1 MTRIPGTAP
10 VLTALIVM
18 ALTACAPATIRDER
32 SPYSRIPVGSTVILN
47 QPLEIP
53 RYHARV
59 FIQDG
64 RVVSKSGLNQ
74 YYPHCNFEVRTV
86 SDGAA
91 RIESDRFLVTG
102 IRLDEVQ
109 VVRRPGPLLM
119 ASLVLVDGGED
130 GGGPPPTS
138 RLVHYRLHSER
149 QPDVMRLT
157 CHGGMA
163 EQWEVAYP
171 SLAEI
176 REVLGG
182 IVTLEMQAGG
192 G

>member
-1 MTRIPGTAP
+1 MARIPGTAL
-10 VLTALIVM
+10 VLMT
-18 ALTACAPATIRDER
+18 LTACAPLTVQDEH

-47 QPLEIP
+47 QPLDIP

-64 RVVSKSGLNQ
+64 RVVSKARVNL
-74 YYPHCNFEVRTV
+74 YYPHCNFEVATV
-86 SDGAA
+86 SDGSA
-91 RIESDRFLVTG
+91 RIEPDRFLVTG

-109 VVRRPGPLLM
+109 VVRRTGPLQT
-119 ASLVLVDGGED
+119 ASLVVLVDGGED

-138 RLVHYRLHSER
+138 RLVHYRLHAER

-163 EQWEVAYP
+163 TGWEVAYP

-182 IVTLEMQAGG
+182 IVTLEMQVGG

>member
-1 MTRIPGTAP
+1 MARVPGIALVLMT
-10 VLTALIVM
+10 
-18 ALTACAPATIRDER
+18 LTACAPLTVQDEH

-47 QPLEIP
+47 QPLDVP

-64 RVVSKSGLNQ
+64 RVVSKTGMNI
-74 YYPHCNFEVRTV
+74 YYPHCNFETSSV
-86 SDGAA
+86 SDGTA
-91 RIESDRFLVTG
+91 RIEPDRFLVTG
-102 IRLDEVQ
+102 IRLDEVE
-109 VVRRPGPLLM
+109 VVRRPGPVLM

-163 EQWEVAYP
+163 EAWEVAYP

-182 IVTLEMQAGG
+182 IVTLEMQPGG